1 MEKSEFRKN
10 AYDMIYLTACAVNG
24 KVPKKERVEK
34 IDKEKLFE
42 VSETHILTAAVAYA
56 LESAGVKEDN
66 FTQAKEK
73 SVRKNIIM
81 DMERSKI
88 LARLE
93 KEKIWYMPLKGSII
107 KDWYPKLGMRQMSD
121 NDILCA
127 DERRKDVKYLMEDL
141 GFVCQHYEVGND
153 DTYYKEPVC
162 NFEMHNELFR
172 VNHDEKLYNYYKNI
186 KEKLVKDSGNEYG
199 YHFRNEDF
207 YLYMMSHDYKHYM
220 RGGIGVRSLFD
231 IYIFMKRFGK
241 SLDFEYISEEAKK
254 LGAYDFEKNSREL
267 AIKICTF
274 SPLTLEDKK
283 ALDYYIF
290 SGAYGTVLN
299 WIKSGI
305 NRESSKK
312 AYVLHRIFPPM
323 KQIKVTDPFFYRH
336 KYLIPFLWVWRFFR
350 AMTVSRKTVMG
361 EIKELTK

>member
-56 LESAGVKEDN
+56 LESVGVKENN

-220 RGGIGVRSLFD
+220 RGG
-231 IYIFMKRFGK
+231 
-241 SLDFEYISEEAKK
+241 
-254 LGAYDFEKNSREL
+254 
-267 AIKICTF
+267 
-274 SPLTLEDKK
+274 
-283 ALDYYIF
+283 
-290 SGAYGTVLN
+290 
-299 WIKSGI
+299 
-305 NRESSKK
+305 
-312 AYVLHRIFPPM
+312 
-323 KQIKVTDPFFYRH
+323 
-336 KYLIPFLWVWRFFR
+336 
-350 AMTVSRKTVMG
+350 
-361 EIKELTK
+361 